1 MQRLAACLAL
11 LALFAQL
18 WMGQLGTVHLARL
31 LGDSAAW
38 LDICGTSE
46 PAQGGTG
53 PATQHIGHSAASL
66 HCPVCGAAAASF
78 APTASVPAP
87 LAAPAWTLRR
97 AQWAAA
103 PAHGPW
109 RSGLR
114 PPAQAPPAA

>member
-1 MQRLAACLAL
+1 L

-38 LDICGTSE
+38 LDICGSSE
-46 PAQGGTG
+46 PSGATQDDTA

-78 APTASVPAP
+78 APTATVPPP

-97 AQWAAA
+97 VRWAAA
-103 PAHGPW
+103 PAHGRW

>member
-1 MQRLAACLAL
+1 L

-38 LDICGTSE
+38 LDICGSADTSRST
-46 PAQGGTG
+46 QGDTA
-53 PATQHIGHSAASL
+53 PATQHIGHSTASL
-66 HCPVCGAAAASF
+66 HCSVCGAAAASF
-78 APTASVPAP
+78 APAATVPPPQAVP
-87 LAAPAWTLRR
+87 EWTLQRVR
-97 AQWAAA
+97 WAAA
-103 PAHGPW
+103 PAPGPW